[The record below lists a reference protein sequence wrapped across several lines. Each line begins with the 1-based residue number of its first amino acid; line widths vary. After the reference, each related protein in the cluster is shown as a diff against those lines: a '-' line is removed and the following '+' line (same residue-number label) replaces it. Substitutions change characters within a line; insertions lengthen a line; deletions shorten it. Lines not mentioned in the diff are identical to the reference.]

1 MIKTRKD
8 AADYLR
14 NIADNATTANHQAA
28 LRMAIE
34 ALEQVEALE
43 EIVMKQGE
51 MNLRLIEKE
60 LERDENTGGV

>member
-1 MIKTRKD
+1 MIRNRQE
-8 AADYLR
+8 AIEYLR
-14 NIADNATTANHQAA
+14 PIADSAQPVNYQQA
-28 LRMAIE
+28 LRIALE

-60 LERDENTGGV
+60 LENE

>member
-1 MIKTRKD
+1 MNRKE
-8 AADYLR
+8 AIDYLR
-14 NIADNATTANHQAA
+14 PIADSASLVNYQMA

-60 LERDENTGGV
+60 LEGDGQT